1 MLLTVKDRLN
11 IFQLFPVE
19 GDILTQT
26 MIRDITKKIEVG
38 EKESKEIDLSVDNK
52 NGRLSY
58 AWDSEKAKDKE
69 IDLSGSEIQ
78 FMRDRI
84 DTLDKEKKITQYL
97 LDLCLKIKNYKE
109 D

>member
-52 NGRLSY
+52 NGRIST
-58 AWDSEKAKDKE
+58 DHKSHKQRK
-69 IDLSGSEIQ
+69 G
-78 FMRDRI
+78 
-84 DTLDKEKKITQYL
+84 KITQ
-97 LDLCLKIKNYKE
+97 DLTSPK